1 MVMKIYTGR
10 GDDGRTSLF
19 SGERVGKD
27 ARRVEA
33 YGTLDELNSLL
44 GWAAT
49 QSRCPEIPEILTGLQ
64 AELFEA
70 GADLATVG
78 SRRRVRRLGEDDW
91 RRLES
96 LIDELDGKLPPL
108 RNFVLPGGSSAASV
122 IHLARSV
129 CRRGERLLVRLMR
142 AEPDVN
148 EHLLVYLNRL
158 SDLLFVLA
166 RYENFRTGAE
176 ETPWRPGN

>member
-1 MVMKIYTGR
+1 MKIYTGR
-10 GDDGRTSLF
+10 GDGGRTSLF

-44 GWAAT
+44 GWAQAET
-49 QSRCPEIPEILTGLQ
+49 RCPEISEILTALQ
-64 AELFEA
+64 SELFEA

-96 LIDELDGKLPPL
+96 LIDQLDGKLPPL
-108 RNFVLPGGSSAASV
+108 RNFVLPGGSAAASV
-122 IHLARSV
+122 IHMARSV

-166 RYENFRTGAE
+166 RYENFRAGAE
-176 ETPWRPGN
+176 ETPWRPRN

>member
-1 MVMKIYTGR
+1 MCVQKKNVISRDLRPLPSLMSGPVRKGGVDTHHRVHGKMI
-10 GDDGRTSLF
+10 DD
-19 SGERVGKD
+19 
-27 ARRVEA
+27 
-33 YGTLDELNSLL
+33 
-44 GWAAT
+44 
-49 QSRCPEIPEILTGLQ
+49 
-64 AELFEA
+64 
-70 GADLATVG
+70 
-78 SRRRVRRLGEDDW
+78 
-91 RRLES
+91 
-96 LIDELDGKLPPL
+96 LDGKLPPL

-142 AEPDVN
+142 TEPDVN

-176 ETPWRPGN
+176 ETPWRPRN

>member
-1 MVMKIYTGR
+1 MKIYTGR
-10 GDDGRTSLF
+10 GDGGKTSLF

-27 ARRVEA
+27 DRRVEA

-44 GWAAT
+44 GWAET
-49 QSRCPEIPEILTGLQ
+49 QTGCAEVSVILTDLQ
-64 AELFEA
+64 SELFEA

-78 SRRRVRRLGEDDW
+78 RRRRVRRLDENDW

-96 LIDELDGKLPPL
+96 LIDELDEKLPPL
-108 RNFVLPGGSSAASV
+108 KNFVLPGGSEAASV
-122 IHLARSV
+122 IHMARSV
-129 CRRGERLLVRLMR
+129 CRRGERLLVRLMQTD
-142 AEPDVN
+142 PDVN

-166 RYENFRTGAE
+166 RYENVQAGAE
-176 ETPWRPGN
+176 ETPWRPRN

>member
-10 GDDGRTSLF
+10 GDGGRTSLF

-27 ARRVEA
+27 ARRVEV

-44 GWAAT
+44 GWAGT
-49 QSRCPEIPEILTGLQ
+49 QTRCPEISEILTTLQ

-96 LIDELDGKLPPL
+96 LIDKLDGKLPPL

-142 AEPDVN
+142 DEPDVN

>member
-1 MVMKIYTGR
+1 MKIYTGG
-10 GDDGRTSLF
+10 GDGGRTSLF

-27 ARRVEA
+27 AQRVEA

-44 GWAAT
+44 GWAET
-49 QSRCPEIPEILTGLQ
+49 QTACPEISEILTSLQ
-64 AELFEA
+64 SELFEA

-78 SRRRVRRLGEDDW
+78 DRRRVRRLDEEDW

-96 LIDELDGKLPPL
+96 LIDKLDGKLPPL
-108 RNFVLPGGSSAASV
+108 RNFVLPGGSAAASV
-122 IHLARSV
+122 IHMARSV

-142 AEPDVN
+142 AEPGVN

-166 RYENFRTGAE
+166 RYENFQSGAE
-176 ETPWRPGN
+176 ETPWRPRK